1 VKKTLEKLAERIKA
15 LRKQR
20 GIIQPRLARRA
31 GLSEGYIARLETCR
45 HDPKL
50 STLIAL
56 ARALRV
62 DVAELLK

>member
-1 VKKTLEKLAERIKA
+1 MKQVLEQLAGRVKA
-15 LRKQR
+15 LRKAK
-20 GIIQPRLARRA
+20 GWIQPVLARKA
-31 GLSEGYIARLETCR
+31 GLSEGYLARLETRR

>member
-1 VKKTLEKLAERIKA
+1 VKKVLEKLAERIKV
-15 LRKQR
+15 LRKER
-20 GIIQPRLARRA
+20 GMIQPGLARKA

-56 ARALRV
+56 ARALRC
-62 DVAELLK
+62 DVQDLLK